1 MKLIEIYGAIANNP
15 ARIGADR
22 IKQLKVLAEKY
33 EENLY
38 KMTIA
43 DSSYPSIYYYIGRS
57 ADDISDKNEIYKEIF
72 EEDEDGYT
80 LADRCYFNIEEV

>member
-1 MKLIEIYGAIANNP
+1 
-15 ARIGADR
+15 
-22 IKQLKVLAEKY
+22 
-33 EENLY
+33 
-38 KMTIA
+38 MTIS

-80 LADRCYFNIEEV
+80 LTDRCYFNLEEV